1 MPHFDLALRSHT
13 GTKRPENQDSCGRL
27 DEEPARVLV
36 VVADGVGGYE
46 GGLEASSLAVE
57 VTLDTFRHNP
67 AHWGPEKRISRAVQ
81 QGNIAVHD
89 RAMIVP
95 ELRQMRT
102 TITAVVIDGPELYAA
117 HVGDCRL
124 YLAREGALLQLTK
137 DHTVAAER
145 ARLGMG
151 RLDPSNDR
159 AGHSTLTRCLG
170 GELIVAID
178 RISRT
183 LQGGDVLLLC
193 SDGLYNVLDDREL
206 LALATMRDP
215 EEACQALIEAAN
227 EEGSPDNVTA
237 AVVRMAD
244 DLPPPERLSLGDRL
258 ARMIGRREE

>member
-1 MPHFDLALRSHT
+1 MPHFELALRSHP

-27 DEEPARVLV
+27 DEDPSRVLF

-57 VTLDTFRHNP
+57 VTIDTFRHNP
-67 AHWGPEKRISRAVQ
+67 VHWGPEKRVARAVQ

-89 RAMIVP
+89 RAMIVT

-102 TITAVVIDGPELYAA
+102 TLTAVVVDGPELYVA

-124 YLAREGALLQLTK
+124 YLAREGTMLQLTK

-145 ARLGMG
+145 ARLALSRSDAADRIG
-151 RLDPSNDR
+151 R
-159 AGHSTLTRCLG
+159 STLTRCLG

-193 SDGLYNVLDDREL
+193 SDGLYNVLDDRKL
-206 LALATMRDP
+206 YALATMESP
-215 EEACQALIEAAN
+215 EAACEALIDAAN
-227 EEGSPDNVTA
+227 AGGSPDNVTA
-237 AVVRMAD
+237 AVVRMSA
-244 DLPPPERLSLGDRL
+244 DLPPPEKLSIGDRL
-258 ARMIGRREE
+258 ARLIGRRED